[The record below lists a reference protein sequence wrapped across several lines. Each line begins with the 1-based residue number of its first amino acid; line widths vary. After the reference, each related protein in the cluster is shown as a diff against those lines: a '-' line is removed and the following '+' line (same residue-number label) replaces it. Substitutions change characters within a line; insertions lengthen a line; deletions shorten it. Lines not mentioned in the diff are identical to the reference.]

1 MNIMYEKTGVESLFK
16 IYNDLRQSHF
26 ILDVFPL
33 KLLESKKKLKANLI
47 QLSIWETL
55 WTDVLR
61 NEQSFIDAFW
71 NWSRNH
77 IDSFSNWKETEVE
90 INFAALC
97 DCYLTFLFLSFLYI
111 HCLRPNIFTFTT
123 KRLKFACSLD
133 LPSYSYLF
141 QVNYKNMTTLSSK
154 TLHLDFFPLYFI
166 VTCI

>member
-1 MNIMYEKTGVESLFK
+1 MRVE
-16 IYNDLRQSHF
+16 
-26 ILDVFPL
+26 
-33 KLLESKKKLKANLI
+33 KKKLKANLI

-154 TLHLDFFPLYFI
+154 TLHWDFFSTIFYRHLHLISIATLWNSKLHIICNDTF
-166 VTCI
+166 

>member
-1 MNIMYEKTGVESLFK
+1 MYEKTGVKSLFK

-33 KLLESKKKLKANLI
+33 KLWELKKKIKSKSN
-47 QLSIWETL
+47 ST
-55 WTDVLR
+55 VNLR
-61 NEQSFIDAFW
+61 NIVNRCFEKRTIVYWCILKLKSEPSRQLFKLKGNRNWNLFCSSLWLLSYVFVFI
-71 NWSRNH
+71 
-77 IDSFSNWKETEVE
+77 IP
-90 INFAALC
+90 I
-97 DCYLTFLFLSFLYI
+97 YI

-123 KRLKFACSLD
+123 KRLKFSCSLD